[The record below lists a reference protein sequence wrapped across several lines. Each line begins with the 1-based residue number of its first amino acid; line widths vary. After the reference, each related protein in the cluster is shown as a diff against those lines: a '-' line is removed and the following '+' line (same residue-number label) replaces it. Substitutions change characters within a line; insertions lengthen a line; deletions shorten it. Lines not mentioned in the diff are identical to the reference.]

1 MKPDEGALR
10 NTELYTFGSFIK
22 QNNYYQDMITS
33 IFETKK
39 NATPVMTIV
48 ITMVAQ
54 TSIPYGL
61 VSEKNL
67 GLTVGRGLANVKKSL
82 S

>member
-1 MKPDEGALR
+1 
-10 NTELYTFGSFIK
+10 
-22 QNNYYQDMITS
+22 MITS
-33 IFETKK
+33 IFDTKK
-39 NATPVMTIV
+39 NATPVMTMV
-48 ITMVAQ
+48 ITIVAQ

-61 VSEKNL
+61 VNEKNL

>member
-1 MKPDEGALR
+1 MKSDEGALR
-10 NTELYTFGSFIK
+10 NTEFSLHNTITIIRVCT
-22 QNNYYQDMITS
+22 ITS

>member
-1 MKPDEGALR
+1 
-10 NTELYTFGSFIK
+10 
-22 QNNYYQDMITS
+22 MITS

-48 ITMVAQ
+48 ITIVAQ